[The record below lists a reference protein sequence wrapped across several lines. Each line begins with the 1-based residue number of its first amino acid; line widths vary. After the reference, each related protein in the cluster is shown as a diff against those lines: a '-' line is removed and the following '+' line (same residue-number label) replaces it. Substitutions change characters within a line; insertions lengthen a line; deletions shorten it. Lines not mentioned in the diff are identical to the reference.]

1 MDLELK
7 GKVVVVTG
15 GGAGIGRAVSKGLA
29 AEGAIPAIIGRSP
42 LMDDFEAEIRALQ
55 PATIFVQTDVT
66 DDEACRAAVARIARE
81 GGGIH
86 GLVNNAGTN
95 DGVDLEAGT
104 QAFMTSVQSNLA
116 HYYGMAHHCLP
127 HLRASRGA
135 IVNISSKTAVTGQ
148 GNTSGYVASKAA
160 QLGLTREWA
169 AALLGDGVRVNAV
182 LPAEVMTPLYARWIE
197 SFDDPEA
204 KLEEITSR
212 IPLGRRMTT
221 DREIADTVLFL
232 LSPRASHT
240 TGQWVFP
247 DGGYTHLDRLL
258 T

>member
-1 MDLELK
+1 MDLELT

-15 GGAGIGRAVSKGLA
+15 GGAGIGGAVSLGLA
-29 AEGAIPAIIGRSP
+29 REGAIPAILGRSA
-42 LMDDFEAEIRALQ
+42 LKAEFEAEIRALQ
-55 PATIFVQTDVT
+55 PATIFAQVDVT
-66 DDEACRAAVARIARE
+66 DDGACRDAVARIADE

-95 DGVDLEAGT
+95 DGIDLEAGT
-104 QAFMTSVQSNLA
+104 AAFMASVQSNLA

-135 IVNISSKTAVTGQ
+135 IINISSKTAVTGQ

-169 AALLGDGVRVNAV
+169 AALVDDGVRVNAV

-197 SFDDPEA
+197 SFDDPQA
-204 KLEEITSR
+204 KLAEINRR

-232 LSPRASHT
+232 LSARSSHT
-240 TGQWVFP
+240 TGQWIFP

-258 T
+258 G

>member
-1 MDLELK
+1 MDLELQ

-15 GGAGIGRAVSKGLA
+15 GGAGIGGAVSLGLA
-29 AEGAIPAIIGRSP
+29 REGAIPAILGRSA
-42 LMDDFEAEIRALQ
+42 LTAGFEAEIQQLQ
-55 PATIFVQTDVT
+55 PETIFLQVDVT
-66 DDEACRAAVARIARE
+66 DDDACRDAVDRIAAER
-81 GGGIH
+81 GGVH

-95 DGVDLEAGT
+95 DGVDLDAGT
-104 QAFMTSVQSNLA
+104 AAFMASVQSNLA
-116 HYYGMAHHCLP
+116 HYYGMVHHCLP
-127 HLRASRGA
+127 HLRASKGA

-169 AALLGDGVRVNAV
+169 AALLEDGIRVNAV

-197 SFDDPEA
+197 SFDDPQA
-204 KLEEITSR
+204 KLDEINSR

-232 LSPRASHT
+232 LSARSSHT
-240 TGQWVFP
+240 TGQWIFP

-258 T
+258 A

>member
-15 GGAGIGRAVSKGLA
+15 GGAGIGGAVSLGLA
-29 AEGAIPAIIGRSP
+29 REGAIPAILGRSA
-42 LMDDFEAEIRALQ
+42 LKAEFEAEIRATQ
-55 PATIFVQTDVT
+55 PATIFAQVDVT
-66 DDEACRAAVARIARE
+66 DDDACRGTVAQIATRA
-81 GGGIH
+81 GGIH

-104 QAFMTSVQSNLA
+104 EAFMASVQSNLA

-127 HLRASRGA
+127 HLRASKGA

-160 QLGLTREWA
+160 HLGLTREWA
-169 AALLGDGVRVNAV
+169 AALVGDGVRVNAV

-197 SFDDPEA
+197 SFDDPQA
-204 KLEEITSR
+204 KLTEINRR

-232 LSPRASHT
+232 LSTRSSHT
-240 TGQWVFP
+240 TGQWIFP

-258 T
+258 G